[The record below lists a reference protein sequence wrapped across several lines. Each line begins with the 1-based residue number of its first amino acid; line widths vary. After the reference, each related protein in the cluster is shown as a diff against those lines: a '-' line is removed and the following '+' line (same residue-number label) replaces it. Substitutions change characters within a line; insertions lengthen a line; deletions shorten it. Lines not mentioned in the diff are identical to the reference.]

1 MVRTKSE
8 YISYQETGYFSKI
21 VTDYLS
27 LQEESLGQNNS
38 LQNFYQHSFN
48 VQGIKNTISSRKK
61 FNTNRKLLVD
71 QLELQY
77 ADVVTSDK
85 VKNNISALK
94 DENTFTIC
102 TAHQPNIFTGHLYF
116 IYKIVHAIKLA
127 DTLNRELPE
136 NKFVPV
142 FYVGSEDADL
152 KELGEVSINGEKYT
166 WNTKQTGAVGRMLVD
181 EELLKI
187 LKKISGQLA
196 IEPYGKQIIEL
207 MQECYVKGKTI
218 QDACFSVV
226 NKLFADY
233 GLVILLPD
241 NGELKKT
248 MTAVFEEDIFQNIPS
263 GIVNKTV
270 VQLAQHYKVQA
281 QPREINLFYLHD
293 NIRNRIVLH
302 KDLYIIQDTEIRFTK
317 EELKNELLQ
326 HPERFSPNVILRA
339 LYQETIL
346 PNVAFIGGGGELAY
360 WLELKAMFQHYN
372 IPYPVLVLRNSFLLI
387 NEKANVLIQKLSLS
401 SLDIFK
407 ADNDLLKAI
416 VIKNS
421 SHQLSLEKEKHTIA
435 SVYEKIK
442 ISVNEIDASLAKHV
456 KSLEAKFLKTLDKL
470 EVKLLRAEKR
480 KFESQQRQ
488 IERMK
493 SNLFPD
499 NELQERIENFMPYYA
514 KFGKDFIKL
523 LYDNSLTFQQRFCIL
538 SETE

>member
-1 MVRTKSE
+1 MAE

-38 LQNFYQHSFN
+38 LQNFYQHSYN
-48 VQGIKNTISSRKK
+48 VQGIKDTISSRKK

-77 ADVVTSDK
+77 VDVVTSDK

-116 IYKIVHAIKLA
+116 IYKIVHVIKLA

-152 KELGEVSINGEKYT
+152 EELAEVSINGEKYT
-166 WNTKQTGAVGRMLVD
+166 WNTNQTGAVGRMLVD
-181 EELLKI
+181 DELLKI

-196 IEPYGKQIIEL
+196 VEPFGKQIIEL
-207 MQECYVKGKTI
+207 MQECYLKGRSI
-218 QDACFSVV
+218 QDACFSLV
-226 NKLFADY
+226 NKLFSDY
-233 GLVILLPD
+233 GLVVLLPD
-241 NGELKKT
+241 NAALKKS

-263 GIVNKTV
+263 EIVNKTV

-293 NIRNRIVLH
+293 NIRNRIVLQ
-302 KDLYIIQDTEIRFTK
+302 KDIYIIQGTDTKFTK

-326 HPERFSPNVILRA
+326 HPERFSPNVILRS

-360 WLELKAMFQHYN
+360 WLELKDMFQHYN

-416 VIKNS
+416 VIKNT
-421 SHQLSLEKEKHTIA
+421 SHQLSFENEKHNIV

-442 ISVNEIDASLAKHV
+442 ISVNEIDVTLAKHV
-456 KSLEAKFLKTLDKL
+456 ESLEAKILKTIGKL
-470 EVKLLRAEKR
+470 EIKLLRSEKR

-488 IERMK
+488 IGRMK

-499 NELQERIENFMPYYA
+499 NELQERIENFMPYY
-514 KFGKDFIKL
+514 GKWGKGFINL
-523 LYDNSLTFQQRFCIL
+523 IYDNSLNFEQQFCIIKKL
-538 SETE
+538 NDN